1 MSKYTTQLRWIVE
14 NEQKVVPYSE
24 KERYTKAVYRK
35 IGLSE
40 YPIYDETYRRI
51 LNDKIIDHFFFREI
65 GFETVAQFAWYM
77 RRTMNEIMPYYNKLY
92 EAELMVD
99 DPLSDFD
106 KTWRETWDRDIDDT
120 GTIGNVNES
129 TTEVDTSGTT
139 NNRNVFQDTPRSLLG
154 NTGTPTI
161 ENADYATTVTY
172 DDGGSTDESTTTV
185 NGEATRTTDMN
196 RDDSGWR
203 ERNESGRNVAQIE
216 LFEKLKDKYMN
227 LDMEIINHL
236 EDLFM
241 GLW

>member
-14 NEQKVVPYSE
+14 QEQGSIPYSSN
-24 KERYTKAVYRK
+24 ERYTEATYRK
-35 IGLSE
+35 IGLSV
-40 YPIYDETYRRI
+40 YPIFDEDYRKQ

-92 EAELMVD
+92 ETELLID
-99 DPLSDFD
+99 NPLSDFD

-129 TTEVDTSGTT
+129 TTDVDASGTS
-139 NNRNVFQDTPRSLLG
+139 NNRNVFQDTPMSLLG

-172 DDGGSTDESTTTV
+172 DDGSTTDDSTTTV
-185 NGEATRTTDMN
+185 NGESTRTTDMN

-203 ERNESGRNVAQIE
+203 ERTENGRNTSQVE

>member
-1 MSKYTTQLRWIVE
+1 MSKFTTQLRWIIE
-14 NEQKVVPYSE
+14 NTQTDVPYS
-24 KERYTKAVYRK
+24 KSIRYTKSSYRK
-35 IGLSE
+35 IGLDE
-40 YPIYDETYRRI
+40 YPIFDESYRTE
-51 LNDKIIDHFFFREI
+51 LNDKIIDHFYFREI

-92 EAELMVD
+92 EAELLID
-99 DPLSDFD
+99 NPLSDFD
-106 KTWRETWDRDIDDT
+106 KTWRETWDRNIDDS
-120 GTIGNVNES
+120 GTVGNVNES
-129 TTEVDTSGTT
+129 TTEVDASGTN
-139 NNRNVFQDTPRSLLG
+139 NNRNVFQDTPMSLLG

-172 DDGGSTDESTTTV
+172 DDGSSTDESTTTV
-185 NGEATRTTDMN
+185 NGEATRTTDME
-196 RDDSGWR
+196 RDDYGWK
-203 ERNESGRNVAQIE
+203 ERSEKGRNTSQVE